1 MDKESLHISWLP
13 PRKIQH
19 ASFCTTPS
27 WLLWTWSLPSTQS
40 RKAHAAQ
47 GRMHL
52 HSWAP
57 GEAITPNTKLKILFK
72 AFTCRELLG
81 QRSSMLSFKFF
92 PHRNW
97 GSGICDTLV
106 YTESQRTFLNSC
118 KLCPLYY
125 WNWSSVS
132 QGKQSQQLTEFC
144 SYKGQEQFKS
154 KRLIF
159 YKEWHFCL
167 NTEYQIYQMLWK
179 MSK

>member
-27 WLLWTWSLPSTQS
+27 WLLWTRSLPSTQAERPTQPRAECIS
-40 RKAHAAQ
+40 IPELLERRSHQ
-47 GRMHL
+47 
-52 HSWAP
+52 
-57 GEAITPNTKLKILFK
+57 TQKLKILFK
-72 AFTCRELLG
+72 AFTCRELLS